1 MGIFGEDLSAENWD
15 TCRSQSSFS
24 GSRSCTF
31 SNAGSHKYDHIQV
44 NFQGIFF
51 LTRIGL
57 LTKSWHCWRLYSTQ
71 RIVKTRL
78 KEVAR

>member
-15 TCRSQSSFS
+15 TCSSQSSFS

-31 SNAGSHKYDHIQV
+31 SNAGSHKYDHSQV

-51 LTRIGL
+51 SDQNWTVDEKLAL
-57 LTKSWHCWRLYSTQ
+57 LET
-71 RIVKTRL
+71 V
-78 KEVAR
+78 